1 MEKAAFQSVYSFI
14 SPVDKTEKFSALI
27 GVLTPFLTGLQVV
40 WWSKATLLWPILSI
54 FSDYLLELRRENHN

>member
-1 MEKAAFQSVYSFI
+1 MGKDSRRRIFSNEELAIEKAAFQSVYSFI

-40 WWSKATLLWPILSI
+40 RWSKATLLWY
-54 FSDYLLELRRENHN
+54 FF